1 MLNMNRK
8 TDRRSR
14 EMSRGLRRGFTLM
27 EVIVVVTIIALLAAL
42 VAPRLLQN
50 VGKAKTSAA
59 KSECQSIAQQVN
71 TYLLD
76 MGMTR
81 PSDDFE
87 LESLL
92 MSPDDG
98 GPSGGPYLQKRDDL
112 IDPWGNPYII
122 RIPGDV
128 NYDFDVVSMGEDGE
142 LNTDDDIT
150 N

>member
-1 MLNMNRK
+1 MNRM
-8 TDRRSR
+8 TGRRSR
-14 EMSRGLRRGFTLM
+14 EMARGVRRGFTLM

-50 VGKAKTSAA
+50 VGKAKVSSA

-76 MGMTR
+76 VGMTR
-81 PSDDFE
+81 PPDDFE
-87 LESLL
+87 LEALL
-92 MSPDDG
+92 QTPDDG
-98 GPSGGPYLQKRDDL
+98 GPSGGPYLQKREDL
-112 IDPWGNPYII
+112 IDPWGNPYVI

-128 NYDFDVVSMGEDGE
+128 NYDFDIVSMGEDGE
-142 LNTDDDIT
+142 LGSEDDIT

>member
-1 MLNMNRK
+1 MNRR
-8 TDRRSR
+8 TGRRDRTTA
-14 EMSRGLRRGFTLM
+14 RGMRRGFTLM

-50 VGKAKTSAA
+50 VGKAKNSAA
-59 KSECQSIAQQVN
+59 QSEVNSIAQQVN

-76 MGMTR
+76 IGMTR
-81 PSDDFE
+81 PSDDFD
-87 LESLL
+87 LEALL
-92 MSPDDG
+92 LTPEDG
-98 GPSGGPYLQKRDDL
+98 GPAGGPYLQKRDDL

-128 NYDFDVVSMGEDGE
+128 NYDFDIVSMGEDGE
-142 LNTDDDIT
+142 LNTEDDIT